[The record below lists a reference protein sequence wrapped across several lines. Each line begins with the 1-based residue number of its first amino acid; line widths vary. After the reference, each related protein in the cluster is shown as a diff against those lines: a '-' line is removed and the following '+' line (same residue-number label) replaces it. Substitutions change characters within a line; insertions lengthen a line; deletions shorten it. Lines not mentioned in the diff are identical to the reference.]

1 MQVNDNNLRAPVR
14 TQNTD
19 SHPTRQK
26 LDAELVCAYLQLS
39 NEGRE
44 LFRRFA
50 LALVNNDIAA
60 IEALKADS
68 PEECAPLLNQCI
80 ADIQEVKA

>member
-1 MQVNDNNLRAPVR
+1 MQDNTIMCAPVR

-19 SHPTRQK
+19 NAPTRQK

-50 LALVNNDIAA
+50 LALVNNDGSKL
-60 IEALKADS
+60 EALKADS
-68 PEECAPLLNQCI
+68 PEESTPLLSQCI
-80 ADIQEVKA
+80 ADIAGGEA